1 MKTNVL
7 DILKERGFIAQ
18 ITHEEELR
26 EAFEQGSVT
35 FYTGYDATADS
46 LHVGHFLQAMAMRH
60 LQNAGHR
67 PIVLIGGGTTMVG
80 DPSGRTDMRQM
91 LTQEDIQ
98 SNVEKFKT
106 QLSRFIEF
114 DNGKA
119 IMENNANWLLNL
131 EYIPFLREIGTAFSV
146 NKMLQAESYKAR
158 MEKGLSFFEFNYMIM
173 QAYDFLKLYD
183 NYGCT
188 LQLGGDD
195 QWSNIIAGADLI
207 RKKREGAKAF
217 GMTFNLLTTADG
229 KKMGKTMAGA
239 LWLDREKTSPYE
251 FYQYWRNIEDASVEK
266 CLALLTFLSMEEV
279 RELGRLEGAE
289 INKAKE
295 ILAYEVTKLV
305 HSEEDAEKAQQAAR
319 ELFDNSKGAS
329 DNAPTT
335 EISQADFEKGI
346 TIIEALRTTGLC
358 KSNSEA
364 RTLIAQ
370 GGVSANDIKITDIGT
385 VLGEEHINQGII
397 LIKKG
402 KKSYHQIKLV

>member
-35 FYTGYDATADS
+35 FYTGYDPTADS

-98 SNVEKFKT
+98 SNGEKFKT

-335 EISQADFEKGI
+335 DISQADFEKGI

>member
-35 FYTGYDATADS
+35 FYTGYDPTADS

-98 SNVEKFKT
+98 SNGEKFKT

-158 MEKGLSFFEFNYMIM
+158 MEKGLSFFEFNYLIM

-335 EISQADFEKGI
+335 EITQADFEKGI

>member
-35 FYTGYDATADS
+35 FYTGYDPTADS

-98 SNVEKFKT
+98 SNGEKFKT

-335 EISQADFEKGI
+335 DITQADFEKGI

>member
-335 EISQADFEKGI
+335 EITQADFEKGI

-370 GGVSANDIKITDIGT
+370 GGVSANDIKITDIGA

>member
-335 EISQADFEKGI
+335 EITQADFEKGI

>member
-335 EISQADFEKGI
+335 DITQADFEKGI